1 MRLGEGQVAVVTGA
15 ASGIGLAMA
24 RRFAAEGLKVVLA
37 DIEADALD
45 KAADGLRADGAD
57 VHARV
62 VDVGERQQVL
72 DLAESAYDTYGAVHV
87 LCNNAGVGSG
97 AEGRMWEHDPNDW
110 QWAFA
115 VNVWGVFHGVQAFLP
130 RMLASGEPGHVVNTS
145 SGDGSIAPLPTA
157 SVYAV
162 TKAAVVTLTES
173 LYAHLRAEHARVGA
187 SVLFP
192 GPHMLRTGLWESHRN
207 RPARYAKQ
215 RPRRTPYRSLD
226 QWEAAMREAPRRP
239 RHAGLLPRPAGRR
252 RGPGGHG
259 GIQVRRGP
267 GRRAGR
273 GPLAGLARELLRRR
287 QLHAPA
293 RGAAARPHRPQQ
305 IMWGS
310 DYRS

>member
-1 MRLGEGQVAVVTGA
+1 MELRAGQVAVVTGA

-37 DIEADALD
+37 DVEPAALE
-45 KAADGLRADGAD
+45 KAAADLRTDGAD
-57 VHARV
+57 VHTRV
-62 VDVGERQQVL
+62 VDVGVREQVL
-72 DLAESAYDTYGAVHV
+72 ELAESAYDTYGAVHV

-97 AEGRMWEHDPNDW
+97 AEGRMWEHEPNDW
-110 QWAFA
+110 KWAFE

-130 RMLASGEPGHVVNTS
+130 RMIKSGQPGHVVNTS
-145 SGDGSIAPLPTA
+145 SGDGGIAPLPTA

-207 RPARYAKQ
+207 RPERYAKQ

-226 QWEAAMREAPRRP
+226 QWEAAMRA
-239 RHAGLLPRPAGRR
+239 AGKEVAFTPVEEVAEFVVAGIRADRFWLLPES
-252 RGPGGHG
+252 GHSDAQ
-259 GIQVRRGP
+259 I
-267 GRRAGR
+267 RAR
-273 GPLAGLARELLRRR
+273 ARSMLDRANPSYLESFIL
-287 QLHAPA
+287 
-293 RGAAARPHRPQQ
+293 
-305 IMWGS
+305 
-310 DYRS
+310 D

>member
-1 MRLGEGQVAVVTGA
+1 MELREGQVAVVTGA

-37 DIEADALD
+37 DVEPAALE
-45 KAADGLRADGAD
+45 KAADGLRAEGAD

-62 VDVGERQQVL
+62 VDVGVREQVL
-72 DLAESAYDTYGAVHV
+72 ELAESAYDTYGAVHV

-97 AEGRMWEHDPNDW
+97 AEGRMWEHEPNDW
-110 QWAFA
+110 KWAFE

-130 RMLASGEPGHVVNTS
+130 RMIKSGQPGHVVNTS
-145 SGDGSIAPLPTA
+145 SGDGGIAPLPTA

-187 SVLFP
+187 SVFFP

-207 RPARYAKQ
+207 RPDRYAKE

-226 QWEAAMREAPRRP
+226 QWEAAMRA
-239 RHAGLLPRPAGRR
+239 AGKEVAFTPVEEVAGFVVAGIRADRFWLLPES
-252 RGPGGHG
+252 GHSDAR
-259 GIQVRRGP
+259 I
-267 GRRAGR
+267 RAR
-273 GPLAGLARELLRRR
+273 ARSML
-287 QLHAPA
+287 
-293 RGAAARPHRPQQ
+293 
-305 IMWGS
+305 
-310 DYRS
+310 DRSNPSYLENFILD

>member
-1 MRLGEGQVAVVTGA
+1 MDLHPGQVAVVTGA

-37 DIEADALD
+37 DVERDALERA
-45 KAADGLRADGAD
+45 AADLRADGAD

-62 VDVGERQQVL
+62 VDVGSRDQVVE
-72 DLAESAYDTYGAVHV
+72 LADSAYEAYGAVHV

-110 QWAFA
+110 AWAFA

-130 RMLASGEPGHVVNTS
+130 RMLAAGEPGHVVNTS
-145 SGDGSIAPLPTA
+145 SADGGIAPLPTA

-162 TKAAVVTLTES
+162 TKAAVVTMTES

-207 RPARYAKQ
+207 RPARYAKR
-215 RPRRTPYRSLD
+215 RPRRTPYRSLE
-226 QWEAAMREAPRRP
+226 QWEAAMREAGQEVRFTPVEEVADLVVDGVRADRFW
-239 RHAGLLPRPAGRR
+239 LLPKSERSDD
-252 RGPGGHG
+252 
-259 GIQVRRGP
+259 QVRA
-267 GRRAGR
+267 RA
-273 GPLAGLARELLRRR
+273 
-287 QLHAPA
+287 
-293 RGAAARPHRPQQ
+293 
-305 IMWGS
+305 
-310 DYRS
+310 RSMLDRTNPSYLERFILD

>member
-1 MRLGEGQVAVVTGA
+1 MDLKAGQVAVVTGA

-37 DIEADALD
+37 DVEAAALD
-45 KAADGLRADGAD
+45 KAAADLRAGGAD

-62 VDVGERQQVL
+62 VDVGERAQVME
-72 DLAESAYDTYGAVHV
+72 LADAAYDTHGAVHV

-110 QWAFA
+110 RWAFA
-115 VNVWGVFHGVQAFLP
+115 VNVWGVFHGVQAFVP
-130 RMLASGEPGHVVNTS
+130 RMIKSGQPGHVVNTS
-145 SGDGSIAPLPTA
+145 SGDGGAAPLPTA

-226 QWEAAMREAPRRP
+226 QWEAAMRAAGQEVRFTPVEEV
-239 RHAGLLPRPAGRR
+239 AGLVVDGIRADRFWLLPASE
-252 RGPGGHG
+252 HSDAQ
-259 GIQVRRGP
+259 I
-267 GRRAGR
+267 RAR
-273 GPLAGLARELLRRR
+273 ARSMLDRANPSYLESFVL
-287 QLHAPA
+287 
-293 RGAAARPHRPQQ
+293 
-305 IMWGS
+305 
-310 DYRS
+310 D

>member
-1 MRLGEGQVAVVTGA
+1 MELSAGQVAVVTGA

-37 DIEADALD
+37 DVEAAALE
-45 KAADGLRADGAD
+45 KAADGLRAEGAD

-62 VDVGERQQVL
+62 VDVGVREQVL
-72 DLAESAYDTYGAVHV
+72 ELAESAYDTYGAVHV

-97 AEGRMWEHDPNDW
+97 AEGRMWEHEPNDW
-110 QWAFA
+110 KWAFE
-115 VNVWGVFHGVQAFLP
+115 VNVWGVFHGVQAFVP
-130 RMLASGEPGHVVNTS
+130 RMIKSGQPGHVVNTS
-145 SGDGSIAPLPTA
+145 SGDGGIAPLPTA

-207 RPARYAKQ
+207 RPDRYAKE

-226 QWEAAMREAPRRP
+226 QWEAAMREAGEEVRFTPAEEVAEFVV
-239 RHAGLLPRPAGRR
+239 AGIRADRFWLLPPSEHSDAQ
-252 RGPGGHG
+252 
-259 GIQVRRGP
+259 I
-267 GRRAGR
+267 RA
-273 GPLAGLARELLRRR
+273 
-287 QLHAPA
+287 
-293 RGAAARPHRPQQ
+293 
-305 IMWGS
+305 
-310 DYRS
+310 RSRSMLDRANPSYLESFILD